1 MITASLMIPKR
12 KQNQNNEEVL
22 LWTTKIKRKKA
33 ISLQRNPAVIMS
45 STVAVVLS
53 EPTAVT
59 VRTCPVADSKVA
71 ADKTSFRDRYK
82 KRPDLFSGLFIL
94 KIQEL

>member
-1 MITASLMIPKR
+1 MITAFLMIPKR

-22 LWTTKIKRKKA
+22 LWTIKIKRKKA
-33 ISLQRNPAVIMS
+33 ISLQQNLAVIMS

-53 EPTAVT
+53 EHTAVT

-71 ADKTSFRDRYK
+71 DD
-82 KRPDLFSGLFIL
+82 
-94 KIQEL
+94 